1 MDVAANNPVKNFD
14 GLSISELRN
23 SLDKL
28 NCLVNF
34 EVRCIIQDA
43 ALNLLFE
50 VCSFLVIE
58 LI

>member
-1 MDVAANNPVKNFD
+1 MDLSANNPVENFD

-28 NCLVNF
+28 NSLVNF
-34 EVRCIIQDA
+34 EVHCIIQDA

-50 VCSFLVIE
+50 VYSFLVI
-58 LI
+58 

>member
-1 MDVAANNPVKNFD
+1 MDVSANNSVENFD

-28 NCLVNF
+28 NRLVNF
-34 EVRCIIQDA
+34 EVHCIIQDA

-50 VCSFLVIE
+50 VYSFLVI
-58 LI
+58 